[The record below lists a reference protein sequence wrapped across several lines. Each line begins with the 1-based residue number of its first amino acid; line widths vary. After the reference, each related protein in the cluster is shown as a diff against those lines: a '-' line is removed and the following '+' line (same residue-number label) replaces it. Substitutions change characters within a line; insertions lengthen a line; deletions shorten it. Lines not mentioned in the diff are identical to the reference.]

1 MVITTNYT
9 IQKKMT
15 SSCIS
20 VLRIGGPL
28 GSEESI
34 SIFQTELSNH
44 FPFRRTDKQRLLI
57 SNKYFTATVQ
67 LCPLFHDE
75 NEKRHLDE
83 VPSNDIDGDNDGGD
97 DDNVKNDCVFRED
110 GILLIFPSN
119 GTQIE
124 TLTELHDRI
133 LQSNALVGDT
143 LRLCIATC
151 VGNTSTYTTKEHQ
164 EEYSKRV
171 LWCLDRGYEY
181 VEVDLS
187 EEGLK
192 EGFDEREK
200 DGFARVVEAIGGTVW
215 SSAVMMKRDD
225 IKAVA
230 SIGDG
235 EVSEATISTRENN
248 VAAFSVAKAANDVH
262 DDGGADKKKKKNET
276 IDDSVSTTNSNEESV
291 LENIEHIMEEAKR
304 IRECS
309 RAGQLSDEERRNRAG
324 NAAEVLMGLLD
335 QMGVYDDVDTDS
347 DCSDQSMIIQ

>member
-1 MVITTNYT
+1 
-9 IQKKMT
+9 MT

-34 SIFQTELSNH
+34 SIIQTELSNH

-75 NEKRHLDE
+75 NEKRHLDK
-83 VPSNDIDGDNDGGD
+83 VPSKNECDGDNNGGD
-97 DDNVKNDCVFRED
+97 DDGDNVNNDCVYKED

-119 GTQIE
+119 DTQIE

-151 VGNTSTYTTKEHQ
+151 VGNTSIYTTKEHQ

-200 DGFARVVEAIGGTVW
+200 DGFARVIEAIGGTVW
-215 SSAVMMKRDD
+215 SSAVMMKRDG

-230 SIGDG
+230 SIGVG
-235 EVSEATISTRENN
+235 ELSEATISTRENN
-248 VAAFSVAKAANDVH
+248 VAAVSVAKAANDVH

-276 IDDSVSTTNSNEESV
+276 IDDSVSTTSSNEESM

-335 QMGVYDDVDTDS
+335 QMGVYDDVDNTDS
-347 DCSDQSMIIQ
+347 DCSDQ